1 MSNFDQFSHP
11 SDINQSSQLV
21 RNKVLRNTYMLL
33 ALSLVPTVIG
43 AVLAMQINLFAGMS
57 PWISTIIFFA
67 GAFGLMYLIEKNKHS
82 SMGIAFLLMFT
93 FFMGL
98 MLSRILT
105 AVLSLSNGGDIITMA
120 FGGTAVIFAVMAGIA
135 TTTKRDFTFMNKALM
150 IGVVVVILAAI
161 ANIFLQMPALTLTV
175 ASLAA
180 IIFSLLMLVDIQR
193 IVNGGETNYI
203 SATLALYL
211 DIYNV
216 FVSLLQILGIVG
228 GDD

>member
-1 MSNFDQFSHP
+1 MSNLDQFSRP
-11 SDINQSSQLV
+11 NDVNISGQVV

-33 ALSLVPTVIG
+33 AISLIPTVIG
-43 AVLAMQINLFAGMS
+43 AVLAMQLNLFAGMTG
-57 PWISTIIFFA
+57 WVSTLIFFA
-67 GAFGLMYLIEKNKHS
+67 GAFGLMYMVEKNKHS
-82 SMGIAFLLMFT
+82 SMGIVYLLLFT

-120 FGGTAVIFAVMAGIA
+120 FGGTAAIFAVMAGIA
-135 TTTKRDFTFMNKALM
+135 TTTKRDFTFMSKALM

-161 ANIFLQMPALTLTV
+161 ANIFLQMPALTLTI
-175 ASLAA
+175 ASLAVV
-180 IIFSLLMLVDIQR
+180 IFSLLMLVDIQR

-216 FVSLLQILGIVG
+216 FVSLLQILGITSSN
-228 GDD
+228 D

>member
-1 MSNFDQFSHP
+1 MSHFNQFSRP
-11 SDINQSSQLV
+11 TDIQANGQVV

-33 ALSLVPTVIG
+33 ALSLVPTVLG
-43 AVLAMQINLFAGMS
+43 AVFAMQLNLFAGMS
-57 PWISTIIFFA
+57 SWMSMIIFFA
-67 GAFGLMYLIEKNKHS
+67 GAFGLMYLVEKNKHS
-82 SMGIAFLLMFT
+82 GMGVAFLMLFT
-93 FFMGL
+93 FFMGM

-105 AVLSLSNGGDIITMA
+105 AVLNLSNGADIITMA

-135 TTTKRDFTFMNKALM
+135 TTSKHDFSFMNKALM
-150 IGVVVVILAAI
+150 IGVIVIILAAI
-161 ANIFLQMPALTLTV
+161 ANVFMQVPTLTLTI
-175 ASLAA
+175 ASLAV

-203 SATLALYL
+203 SASLALYL

-216 FVSLLQILGIVG
+216 FVSLLQILGITS